1 MNESEYLRLC
11 AIKLPQSILFY
22 QTSVRGYHDY
32 MSAWPTPKRGELL
45 SCIAD
50 PKNPWSPFQ
59 VIYEG
64 KTPACHP
71 NVNFPHLWNV
81 THTESHWSN
90 HSTMVE
96 FVQKILIPFRL
107 RKIEEFGFPDDQK
120 LY

>member
-50 PKNPWSPFQ
+50 PKNPWDQYAIAIVRDSKVVGHLP
-59 VIYEG
+59 YEI
-64 KTPACHP
+64 A
-71 NVNFPHLWNV
+71 HLC
-81 THTESHWSN
+81 
-90 HSTMVE
+90 
-96 FVQKILIPFRL
+96 FYYI
-107 RKIEEFGFPDDQK
+107 
-120 LY
+120 